1 MKKVL
6 FFAMAAF
13 LMLASSCSKETSITA
28 NLTWEDKGYKY
39 SEDKW
44 KACVY
49 DGILTVTRQE
59 NQYVTA
65 TPLDKQNVKFKAE
78 KVIFTVTPKGYSNY
92 TVMVFNDE
100 NDNGKFDEGEYY
112 RGDFGG
118 TDKGETLTLTLPLVY

>member
-13 LMLASSCSKETSITA
+13 LMVASSCSKETSITA

-59 NQYVTA
+59 NPYVTA
-65 TPLDKQNVKFKAE
+65 TPIDKQDVKFKAE
-78 KVIFTVTPKGYSNY
+78 KVIFTVDQKSYTGY
-92 TVMVFNDE
+92 TIMVYNDA
-100 NDNGKFDEGEYY
+100 NGNGKFDDGEYY
-112 RGDFGG
+112 RGDIGS
-118 TDKGETLTLTLPLVY
+118 TDKGETLTLKLPLVY